1 MNTIYDNWSM
11 WQKLL
16 TMLQHQF
23 GNRSEFILHDLTKDY
38 NHTIVD
44 IRNGHITNRKIG
56 DCGSNLGLEVL
67 RGSVKDGDRYN
78 YIVNTRDGKLL
89 RSSTMYI
96 YDDNGAVIGT
106 LCINTDITETVHFE
120 EYLRQYN
127 QYSTSVPTPAEPA
140 DPVRST
146 TPATAP
152 AQTEPE
158 FFATNV
164 TELLD
169 YFIAEATKLI
179 GKPVDES
186 FTFFPPFYTDCGKNI
201 TVGKHVFLNVGC
213 KFQDQGGIFIGDET
227 LIGHNV
233 VLATLNH
240 AMEPEDRAT
249 MIPAPIHIGK
259 RVWIG
264 SNATVLPGVTIG
276 DGAIVGAGAVVTK
289 DVPGN
294 TVVGGVPARVLRKIG
309 KEDAR

>member
-1 MNTIYDNWSM
+1 MMNTIYDNWSM

-127 QYSTSVPTPAEPA
+127 PYSTSVPTPAEPA

-179 GKPVDES
+179 GKPVEQMQREDKIEFVRYLDS
-186 FTFFPPFYTDCGKNI
+186 KGAFLITHSAEKVYEYLNISRFTLYNYLDLVRKDGDNGKSSAS
-201 TVGKHVFLNVGC
+201 K
-213 KFQDQGGIFIGDET
+213 
-227 LIGHNV
+227 
-233 VLATLNH
+233 
-240 AMEPEDRAT
+240 
-249 MIPAPIHIGK
+249 
-259 RVWIG
+259 G
-264 SNATVLPGVTIG
+264 S
-276 DGAIVGAGAVVTK
+276 
-289 DVPGN
+289 
-294 TVVGGVPARVLRKIG
+294 
-309 KEDAR
+309 